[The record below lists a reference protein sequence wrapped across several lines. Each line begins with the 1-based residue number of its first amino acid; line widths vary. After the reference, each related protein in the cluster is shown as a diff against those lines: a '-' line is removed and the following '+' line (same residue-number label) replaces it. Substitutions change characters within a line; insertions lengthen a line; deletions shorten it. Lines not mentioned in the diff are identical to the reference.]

1 MKKFFICNWL
11 FENLP
16 CYYFKGTLKE
26 ALKAAQ
32 KLSNWTNI
40 IYTVIPEST
49 AFVDDF
55 NDFVSFDVF
64 PEDSINLNFINE
76 ALRATL
82 ICILDQ
88 ELKEI

>member
-1 MKKFFICNWL
+1 MKKFFICNWF
-11 FENLP
+11 FEYLP

-32 KLSNWTNI
+32 KLSNWTNSI
-40 IYTVIPEST
+40 FTVIPEAT

-55 NDFVSFDVF
+55 NDFVSFDVY
-64 PEDSINLNFINE
+64 PEDSINVNLNE

-82 ICILDQ
+82 IRILDQ